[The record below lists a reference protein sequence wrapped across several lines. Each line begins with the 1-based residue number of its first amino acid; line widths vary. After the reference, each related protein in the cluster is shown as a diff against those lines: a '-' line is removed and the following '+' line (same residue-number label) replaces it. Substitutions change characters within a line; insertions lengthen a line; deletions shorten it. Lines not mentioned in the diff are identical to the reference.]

1 MFTGII
7 EDVGAVKSVEKK
19 GVSGRINIETTL
31 DLTHVGVGE
40 SIAVDGACLTVT
52 RISPRSFSADV
63 SEETLSLT
71 TIGKL
76 KRGDNVNLERPLTA
90 SKFLGGHIVTGHID
104 GTGAIKSV
112 KEAGGYSDIEFAV
125 LPEISRQIVKKG
137 SVAVDGISLTVV
149 ELTSVGFR
157 VVIIPHTI
165 KRATLINK
173 GKGSLVNIETDII
186 AKYVERFLSGITG
199 ANKGITEEYLR
210 EHGFLR
216 RG

>member
-1 MFTGII
+1 MYGANAMFTGII

-76 KRGDNVNLERPLTA
+76 KRGDKVNLETPLTV
-90 SKFLGGHIVTGHID
+90 SKFLGGHKVTGHID
-104 GTGAIKSV
+104 
-112 KEAGGYSDIEFAV
+112 
-125 LPEISRQIVKKG
+125 
-137 SVAVDGISLTVV
+137 
-149 ELTSVGFR
+149 
-157 VVIIPHTI
+157 
-165 KRATLINK
+165 
-173 GKGSLVNIETDII
+173 
-186 AKYVERFLSGITG
+186 
-199 ANKGITEEYLR
+199 
-210 EHGFLR
+210 
-216 RG
+216 

>member
-7 EDVGAVKSVEKK
+7 EDTGAVKSVEKK
-19 GVSGRINIETTL
+19 GVSGRINIETAL
-31 DLTHVGVGE
+31 DLSHVAVGE

-63 SEETLSLT
+63 SQETFSLT

-76 KRGDNVNLERPLTA
+76 KKGDKVNLERPLSA

-112 KEAGGYSDIEFAV
+112 KEAGGYFDIEFAV
-125 LPEISRQIVKKG
+125 SPEISRQIVKKG
-137 SVAVDGISLTVV
+137 SIAIDGISLTVA
-149 ELTSVGFR
+149 ELTSNGFR

-165 KRATLINK
+165 KRTTLISK
-173 GKGSLVNIETDII
+173 GKGALVNMETDII

-199 ANKGITEEYLR
+199 QKKGITEEYLR

>member
-7 EDVGAVKSVEKK
+7 EDTGAVKSVEKK
-19 GVSGRINIETTL
+19 GASGRISIETAL
-31 DLTHVGVGE
+31 DLAPVSVGE

-52 RISPRSFSADV
+52 RISPRDFSADV
-63 SEETLSLT
+63 SEETLSRT

-76 KRGDNVNLERPLTA
+76 KKGDKVNLERPLTA

-104 GTGAIKSV
+104 GTGAIKSI

-137 SVAVDGISLTVV
+137 SIAIDGISLTVAG
-149 ELTSVGFR
+149 LTAQGFR
-157 VVIIPHTI
+157 VVLIPHTI
-165 KRATLINK
+165 TRTTLINK

-186 AKYVERFLSGITG
+186 AKYVERFLSGIPG
-199 ANKGITEEYLR
+199 AKKGITGEYLR
-210 EHGFLR
+210 EHGF
-216 RG
+216 